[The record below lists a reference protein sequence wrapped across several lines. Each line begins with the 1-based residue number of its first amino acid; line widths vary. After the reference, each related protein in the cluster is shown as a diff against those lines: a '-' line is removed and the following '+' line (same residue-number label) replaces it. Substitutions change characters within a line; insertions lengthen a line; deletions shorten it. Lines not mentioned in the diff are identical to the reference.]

1 MFALTSVLLMEA
13 LKVNNNISRV
23 VLLDLKN
30 QVAVLACLGGLTPQ
44 EQLGH
49 ELEGQGLGDNF

>member
-1 MFALTSVLLMEA
+1 MEA